1 MFTFFQLLTLQTS
14 FCDSGEAGE
23 TKVFLQTRGRRRTC
37 KLGVGG
43 CCLNQEG
50 PIESFWNIIRQTDL
64 QEEWP
69 RYTEGI
75 MDYIVAEMAV
85 TYSKTLAKL
94 ERV

>member
-1 MFTFFQLLTLQTS
+1 MTQERLKFFYKQ
-14 FCDSGEAGE
+14 EAGDE
-23 TKVFLQTRGRRRTC
+23 HVSWG
-37 KLGVGG
+37 GG
-43 CCLNQEG
+43 CCLSQEG